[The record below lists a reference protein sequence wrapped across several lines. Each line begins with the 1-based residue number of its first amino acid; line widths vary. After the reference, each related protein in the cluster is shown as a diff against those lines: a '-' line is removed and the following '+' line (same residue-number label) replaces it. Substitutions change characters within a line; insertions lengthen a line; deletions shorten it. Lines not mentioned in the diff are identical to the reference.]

1 MERSVDSPGLPW
13 LRLCFQRHSEW
24 QVHPFDVFF
33 QAWVWIAGVGWF
45 AM

>member
-1 MERSVDSPGLPW
+1 VTSGRGGQLELPSSCLERY
-13 LRLCFQRHSEW
+13 SEW